1 MEKHKVFVYGTLR
14 VGQGNF
20 NRYMAGAVFYGKGK
34 TAFGA
39 ELYGEFGIP
48 YAKKTKSATPVV
60 GELYGVNDAELR
72 LLDRLEGHPRVYRR
86 EMVPVL
92 VGGNVYMAWMYFYT
106 GKVHGLPYQ
115 DFVAYREHRK
125 SNVFCGE
132 CGGPLDASG
141 YISDDFCVCGECV
154 AVAVGDR

>member
-1 MEKHKVFVYGTLR
+1 MGKHKVFVYGTLR
-14 VGQGNF
+14 IGQVNF
-20 NRYMAGAVFYGKGK
+20 ERYMSSAVFYGKGK

-39 ELYGEFGIP
+39 GLYSEGGVP
-48 YAKKTKSATPVV
+48 YAKQIEGAPPVV
-60 GELYGVNDAELR
+60 GELYAVDDEGLR
-72 LLDRLEGHPRVYRR
+72 WLDRLEGHPRVYRR

-92 VGGNVYMAWMYFYT
+92 VGGNVYMAWMYFYI
-106 GKVHGLPYQ
+106 GRVHGLPYQ

-132 CGGPLDASG
+132 CGGPVDASG